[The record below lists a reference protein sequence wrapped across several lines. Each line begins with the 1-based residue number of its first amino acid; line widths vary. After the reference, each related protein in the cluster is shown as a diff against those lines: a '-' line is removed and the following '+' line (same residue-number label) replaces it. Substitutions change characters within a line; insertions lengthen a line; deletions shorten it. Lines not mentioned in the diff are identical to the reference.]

1 MMLSIILPVYNAAK
15 YLEKCL
21 QSILDQSFSDF
32 KVILINDGSS
42 DSSDSICETYV
53 NKDKRIVYINQ
64 INQGVAMARNVGLE
78 MAKRTYI
85 GFVDTDDFIE
95 TDMFQNLINPLAKKE
110 YDVVITH
117 YKICNEHNFRIPR
130 TEIPTKKDLD
140 KTK

>member
-21 QSILDQSFSDF
+21 KSILDQSFSDF

-64 INQGVAMARNVGLE
+64 INGVLQWLGM
-78 MAKRTYI
+78 
-85 GFVDTDDFIE
+85 
-95 TDMFQNLINPLAKKE
+95 
-110 YDVVITH
+110 
-117 YKICNEHNFRIPR
+117 
-130 TEIPTKKDLD
+130 LD
-140 KTK
+140 